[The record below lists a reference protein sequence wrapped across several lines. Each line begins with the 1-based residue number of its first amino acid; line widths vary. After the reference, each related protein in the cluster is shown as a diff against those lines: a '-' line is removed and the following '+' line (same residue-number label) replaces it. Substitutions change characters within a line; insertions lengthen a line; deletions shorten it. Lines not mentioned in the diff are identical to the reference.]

1 MAALWRLP
9 VIFVCENNH
18 FALSLTVE
26 QSSAVSNLASRSA
39 AYGIPGESVDGN
51 DVVAV
56 YRTATRLV
64 ERARRGDGPS
74 LLECVTY
81 RIRGHSRFEPS
92 PYRRPEEVEAWRRR
106 DPIRRLEDALQ
117 AAGWTS
123 ASELNRIQLEVKAE
137 LEAAIAFARASEPVQ
152 PDDFWNY
159 VSGDESNA

>member
-1 MAALWRLP
+1 
-9 VIFVCENNH
+9 
-18 FALSLTVE
+18 
-26 QSSAVSNLASRSA
+26 
-39 AYGIPGESVDGN
+39 
-51 DVVAV
+51 
-56 YRTATRLV
+56 
-64 ERARRGDGPS
+64 
-74 LLECVTY
+74 
-81 RIRGHSRFEPS
+81 
-92 PYRRPEEVEAWRRR
+92 VEAWRRR